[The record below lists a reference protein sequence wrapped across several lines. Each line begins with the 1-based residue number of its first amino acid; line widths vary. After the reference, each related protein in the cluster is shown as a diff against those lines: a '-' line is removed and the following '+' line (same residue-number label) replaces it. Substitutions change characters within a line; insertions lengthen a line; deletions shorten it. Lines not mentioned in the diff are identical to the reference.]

1 MFSEKGQK
9 IAFEELVGLK
19 PKIYSLLIDESSDH
33 KKAND
38 ANRNVVVTKDIS
50 HDEYKDILVVM

>member
-9 IAFEELVGLK
+9 IAFEELDGLK
-19 PKIYSLLIDESSDH
+19 PKIYSLLTDESSDH

-38 ANRNVVVTKDIS
+38 AKRNVVVTKDIS